1 MHRSPYARRR
11 SPSTTACRWT
21 SPPATASRSR
31 LTTSWSEPRTAR
43 KACAPSTRSASHAF
57 RASSL
62 IPPFRADHIGSLL
75 RPKRLRDAFRKLSGA
90 ELRGVQDECIR
101 EVVRLQHDCGLEV
114 VTDGEFRR
122 ISYWEKFVRLTAGLE
137 VRDAVFTFHDAAG
150 HESKFTAPYVSGR
163 VERREPITLD
173 EFQFM
178 QQKITMPAPSTM
190 HFYRFTDCG
199 SAYRDAGEFF
209 AELGKVYQQEMA
221 DLAKKGCRYVQLDE
235 VAVAI
240 LCDPA
245 ARAKVRAGGEDPDR
259 LVELYIEAINQA
271 VKNRPAAMSVGV
283 HVCRGNYKGMYLSEG
298 GYDSVAEKF
307 FSRTDVDH
315 FLLEFDTPRAG
326 GFAPLRFVPKGKGVV
341 LGMVSSKTPQ
351 LEQMESLKRRA
362 EEAGKY
368 VDPANLAIS
377 PQCGF
382 ASTMG
387 GNPVTEADER
397 AKLKLC
403 VDAARAIWG

>member
-1 MHRSPYARRR
+1 V
-11 SPSTTACRWT
+11 
-21 SPPATASRSR
+21 
-31 LTTSWSEPRTAR
+31 
-43 KACAPSTRSASHAF
+43 
-57 RASSL
+57 
-62 IPPFRADHIGSLL
+62 IPPYRADHIGSLL
-75 RPKRLRDAFRKLSGA
+75 RPKNLREAFRKHASG
-90 ELRGVQDECIR
+90 EIDDGFFRKIQDECIR
-101 EVVRLQHDCGLEV
+101 EVVELQHDCGLQV

-122 ISYWEKFVRLTAGLE
+122 ISYWEKFVRLTKGLE
-137 VRDAVFTFHDAAG
+137 VRDAVFTFHDAEG
-150 HESKFTAPYVSGR
+150 HESKFTAPYVSGK

-173 EFQFM
+173 EFQFPS
-178 QQKITMPAPSTM
+178 QKMTMPAPSTM
-190 HFYRFTDCG
+190 HFYRFTDWG
-199 SAYRDAGEFF
+199 NAYRDAAEFF
-209 AELGKVYQQEMA
+209 MQLGKVYQQEIA

-245 ARAKVRAGGEDPDR
+245 AREQVKAGGEDPDR
-259 LVELYIEAINQA
+259 LVDLYIDAINHA
-271 VKNRPAAMSVGV
+271 VKNRPAGMTVGV

-307 FSRTDVDH
+307 FARTDVDH

-341 LGMVSSKTPQ
+341 LGLVSSKTPQ
-351 LEQMESLKRRA
+351 LESLDQLKRRTD
-362 EEAGKY
+362 EASRFL
-368 VDPANLAIS
+368 AIERLAIS

-403 VDAARAIWG
+403 VDTARTIWT